1 MSGHE
6 GIVPQEGARSERR
19 MQEEKRLDS
28 WVQGRLLET
37 AQGAALVGVNVKD
50 GVELCEL
57 KQIVHLLG
65 QVEKFQLAA
74 AAFRGRESAD
84 ELADAGA
91 INVIDVR
98 EIEHDFGAFVVKQ
111 AADRLAQQGAALA
124 QGNLSAEVHH
134 CGLTGISVCCA

>member
-28 WVQGRLLET
+28 CVQGRLLET

-50 GVELCEL
+50 GVELGEL
-57 KQIVHLLG
+57 NRRTFLVKWR
-65 QVEKFQLAA
+65 FAA
-74 AAFRGRESAD
+74 AAAGGRAD
-84 ELADAGA
+84 GA
-91 INVIDVR
+91 SPMPEQSVIDV
-98 EIEHDFGAFVVKQ
+98 A
-111 AADRLAQQGAALA
+111 RLARSWSGCRQANRGPSCALRALA

-134 CGLTGISVCCA
+134 RGLTGISVCCA